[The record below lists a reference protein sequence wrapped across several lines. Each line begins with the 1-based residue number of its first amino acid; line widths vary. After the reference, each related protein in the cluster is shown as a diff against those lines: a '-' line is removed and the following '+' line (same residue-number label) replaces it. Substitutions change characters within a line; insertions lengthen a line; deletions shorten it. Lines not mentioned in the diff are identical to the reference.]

1 MNEPN
6 ALIAQSLRR
15 KGPNQTA
22 DPEGENRSQSPS
34 AGLPS
39 LVASEFSASTSSLR
53 ESDVPRQAG
62 RQAGIHR
69 NSWSSPSP
77 SPSSRSLKHCDPFLN
92 ALRSAAKWRAP
103 SSSSS
108 VCQLT
113 PKGQETSSRCT
124 CCYANE

>member
-39 LVASEFSASTSSLR
+39 SLASEFSASTSSLR

-62 RQAGIHR
+62 RQASIVTLGLLLLLLLLLRRRRRRR
-69 NSWSSPSP
+69 NAHP
-77 SPSSRSLKHCDPFLN
+77 LCN
-92 ALRSAAKWRAP
+92 
-103 SSSSS
+103 
-108 VCQLT
+108 
-113 PKGQETSSRCT
+113 
-124 CCYANE
+124 